1 MFEET
6 RNQSFDIMPPTD
18 AREKSKGVFSAERA
32 KVLVDL
38 FKDLIKSAPISKP
51 VITTRLQGGSMT
63 TALLKTAL

>member
-18 AREKSKGVFSAERA
+18 TTEKSKGVLSAEEA

-38 FKDLIKSAPISKP
+38 RKDMIKGAHISKP
-51 VITTRLQGGSMT
+51 LITTRLQGGSMT
-63 TALLKTAL
+63 KALLKTAL

>member
-18 AREKSKGVFSAERA
+18 TTEKSKGVLSAEEA

-38 FKDLIKSAPISKP
+38 RKDSRPFVRYL
-51 VITTRLQGGSMT
+51 LME
-63 TALLKTAL
+63 TATL